1 MKKIAFLL
9 MAVCLLPSISTFAQ
23 DQADARK
30 GWEFKVEP
38 YLMAPYMNGTVALGL
53 LPSADIDVNAND
65 IFERLKG
72 ALMLYGEANNGQWAI
87 TADFVYMNL
96 QETLE
101 PGKQINSGEFNFDQM
116 VFGMEGLY
124 RILPW
129 LEFGLGGRF
138 VSMGGDMTIS
148 RTELGPNGETNVQQA
163 EGDAN
168 WFDPTLLFRMQIPNS
183 GKWIGELKADLGG
196 FGIGSQETYQIQ
208 AYGGYRFSKLFQA
221 TAGYRVLS
229 IDYESETGGSERFN
243 YDVKTSGPVIR
254 LGFNF

>member
-1 MKKIAFLL
+1 MKKVASLFIVVSFFPIFSAF
-9 MAVCLLPSISTFAQ
+9 SQ

-30 GWEFKVEP
+30 AWNFKVEP
-38 YLMAPYMNGTVALGL
+38 YLMAPYMKGTVAVGI

-65 IFERLKG
+65 VFERLKG

-96 QETLE
+96 EETFE
-101 PGKQINSGEFNFDQM
+101 PDGQINSGEFNFDQM

-148 RTELGPNGETNVQQA
+148 RTELRPNGETNVQQA
-163 EGDAN
+163 EMDAN
-168 WFDPTLLFRMQIPNS
+168 WFDPTVVLRMQIPNS

-196 FGIGSQETYQIQ
+196 FGIGSQETYQVQ

-229 IDYESETGGSERFN
+229 IDYQSEAGGSERFN
-243 YDVKTSGPVIR
+243 YDVKTTGPVLR